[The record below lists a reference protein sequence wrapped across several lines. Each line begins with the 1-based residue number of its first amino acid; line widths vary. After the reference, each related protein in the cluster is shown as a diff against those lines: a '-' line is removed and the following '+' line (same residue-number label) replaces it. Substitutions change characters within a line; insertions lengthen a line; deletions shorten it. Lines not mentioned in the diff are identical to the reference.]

1 MAMNTSKVITGGL
14 AAGLVMNVLD
24 FIVNKYI
31 VGARMAA
38 DANAFKAGLGDA
50 MMAMSGKQMAG
61 YVIMDFV
68 VGLLLAY
75 TYAAMRPRFGAGA
88 KTAVITAFVFWIFG
102 SIVAVNYMAM
112 GIMSSG
118 LWLTYGIIW
127 FICLL
132 IAAMVGGKLYS
143 EEGTTA

>member
-14 AAGLVMNVLD
+14 AAGLVLNVLD

-38 DANAFKAGLGDA
+38 EANAFHPGLGDA
-50 MMAMSGKQMAG
+50 MMAMGAKQMAG

-68 VGLLLAY
+68 IGLLLTY

-88 KTAVITAFVFWIFG
+88 KTAVIAAMVFWIFG
-102 SIVAVNYMAM
+102 TIVSVNYMAM
-112 GIMSSG
+112 GMMSSG
-118 LWLTYGIIW
+118 LWLTFGVIYLV
-127 FICLL
+127 CLL
-132 IAAMVGGKLYS
+132 ITAMVGGKLYS
-143 EEGTTA
+143 EDGAAA